1 MESPTLGMKRGGS
14 KHVNYKKPLPSN
26 FQLEG
31 ASGQEISENV
41 SRLRKG
47 QETNHK
53 RNASTSEKPTGISPA
68 VSR

>member
-1 MESPTLGMKRGGS
+1 MESPTLGMKRGAA

-47 QETNHK
+47 
-53 RNASTSEKPTGISPA
+53 
-68 VSR
+68 

>member
-1 MESPTLGMKRGGS
+1 MESPKVGMKRGGS

-31 ASGQEISENV
+31 ASGQEISDNV

-47 QETNHK
+47 
-53 RNASTSEKPTGISPA
+53 
-68 VSR
+68 